1 MDPRI
6 KELIEWTKTKLGLAN
21 YYLKTNRL
29 ERNVNIFGETEYSLS
44 MEWFP
49 NHVTVQEDDGSNPEG
64 AAVIELNLQ
73 SRKIESAIF
82 VMGKSY
88 AENGITFT
96 ASSKTM
102 EIIKWVEEETGL
114 TYEKQFQIHKE
125 EEGEVHFK
133 GCIDGIPVSPAAS
146 IEVEYDPEGK
156 LTFFAVH
163 GLFPF
168 KEIVK
173 EETYSLSLEKQ
184 EHLAKQRVKLIKF
197 PSFEQSKLFPVYAV
211 EEIYVTNNRGK
222 PMPIEI
228 IADASS
234 YLQIEET
241 IYWDQP
247 LKQSFNQK
255 EVSWTEEISAEQAFA
270 GEPSPDSIPIPER
283 EQEKIVLAVKTLL
296 RQQFPQDS
304 GKWRLKTLHREK
316 GHIHAILRP
325 SKRDKL
331 PFQRKLLLIID
342 AENLQPVNYIDNKP
356 MLEILDEFQEDEKIT
371 VNKEEAFEK
380 LKGLF
385 ELKPYYVYDFTQKQ
399 FVLCGKLDCDYG
411 VRAANGEVIALDD
424 L

>member
-6 KELIEWTKTKLGLAN
+6 KELIEWTKTKFGLAN

-163 GLFPF
+163 GQFPS

-173 EETYSLSLEKQ
+173 QETYSLSLEKQ
-184 EHLAKQRVKLIKF
+184 EHLAKQQLKLIKF

-211 EEIYVTNNRGK
+211 EEIYITNNGSK
-222 PMPIEI
+222 PISFEI
-228 IADASS
+228 LADASS
-234 YLQIEET
+234 YLQMDKT
-241 IYWDQP
+241 IHWDRP

-255 EVSWTEEISAEQAFA
+255 EVRRTEELSAQQAFA
-270 GEPSPDSIPIPER
+270 GEPSPDSFPIPEN
-283 EQEKIVLAVKTLL
+283 EQEKCVLAVKNLL
-296 RQQFPQDS
+296 RQEYPQDS
-304 GKWRLKTLHREK
+304 GKWILKTLYRAK
-316 GHIHAILRP
+316 GYIHAILRP
-325 SKRDKL
+325 NKRDNL
-331 PFQRKLLLIID
+331 LFQRKLMIIID
-342 AENLQPVNYIDNKP
+342 KENLQAVNYMDNKP
-356 MLEILDEFQEDEKIT
+356 MLEILDKFQEDGKIT

-385 ELKPYYVYDFTQKQ
+385 ELKPYYVYDFKQKQ
-399 FVLCGKLDCDYG
+399 YVLCGKLDCDYG